1 MLLKDRTEPLELLI
15 LRSLY
20 IRGSLT
26 EKEKYRYLSL
36 EKGFEGEKK
45 FDMLADD
52 FIKEERY
59 IINDLLLEVNNSFFQ
74 IDKLIVSQGA
84 IHLIDVKNFE
94 GDYYMDADRLFSA
107 TTKREYKNPVIQLKR
122 SETLFRQL
130 LQNLKQSFPV
140 EPYIIFIN
148 PEFTL
153 YQAPMDQ
160 SLIFPTQ
167 VNRFLVD
174 LNNTPS
180 KLNDNH
186 KKLAHK
192 LVSLH
197 RALNPYTILP
207 IYTYEDLQKGI
218 WCRICQSFMVSIKKI
233 KNSYLICAGCGGREK
248 LEQAILRN
256 IEEFKLLFPDKNI
269 TTRNIYN
276 WCLVELHTKTI
287 CRILKNHYTAY
298 GKTKETYYQ

>member
-1 MLLKDRTEPLELLI
+1 MLLKDRMEPVELLI
-15 LRSLY
+15 MKSLY
-20 IRGSLT
+20 TRSNLS
-26 EKEKYRYLSL
+26 EQEKYYYLSL

-52 FIKEERY
+52 YLQVERY

-74 IDKLIVSQGA
+74 IDKLIISQGA
-84 IHLIDVKNFE
+84 IHLIDIKNFQ
-94 GDYYMDADRLFSA
+94 GDYYMDSNKLFSA
-107 TTKREYKNPVIQLKR
+107 ATKREYKNPVIQLKR
-122 SETLFRQL
+122 SETLFRLL

-140 EPYIIFIN
+140 ESSIIFIN

-160 SLIFPTQ
+160 PLILPTQ
-167 VNRFLVD
+167 VNRFLID
-174 LNNTPS
+174 LNNTSS

-197 RALNPYTILP
+197 KASNPYTILP
-207 IYTYEDLQKGI
+207 KYTYEDLQKGI
-218 WCRICQSFMVSIKKI
+218 FCRTCQSFMVPI
-233 KNSYLICAGCGGREK
+233 KNSYLICTGCGGREK

-256 IEEFKLLFPDKNI
+256 TEEFKLLFPGKNI
-269 TTRNIYN
+269 TTRNIHN
-276 WCLVELHTKTI
+276 WCSAELHTRTI
-287 CRILKNHYTAY
+287 CRILKKNYNAY
-298 GKTKETYYQ
+298 GKTKETYYRYD